1 MRPIP
6 APRLGDTHGLLR
18 AINQR
23 DRVRLD
29 EFITEFSVE
38 DLFPPGL
45 ENALGRTRQFVSF
58 ARSAGLLNEDRGVVE
73 LTEVGKRYVRSG
85 DEDAVFDVSSG
96 QAEWLRRQL
105 FERHMTDSIYHGAA
119 IGLSL
124 FASNPPGFHV
134 SRLDFG
140 RALAHLGRAG
150 WDNENTL
157 ESQGER
163 YTTFLRDLELL
174 DDQSQLT
181 ETGTQTKAELTLP
194 VHMSMRDL
202 AGQLNP
208 GGIEAAEAE
217 GEAEWAAQSAA
228 PEPEPEEPAVVEP
241 EPEAEEEEAD
251 EPLAPPAID
260 TGEYEDVAG
269 AAAQAAAAEPPSRP
283 IPPSD
288 IWETA
293 APDEVTRAYS
303 AVSPEQAAAA
313 AVEGSVPQAEEEEP
327 AVEES
332 VAPPGMT
339 SGDPLAGGVTSGDPL
354 AQEPVAVKGPGVESA
369 DPEVAAQAPPAEE
382 ADAEPVAA
390 EEPEVAPAEPAD
402 DAPLPVVGLPADL
415 AEAPADEEEP
425 ALADEP
431 AGEEAAPVAEE
442 PVDDVAEEPADEEE
456 GAVAEAALAET
467 DAQAPAVEA
476 EDEADVADRAAA
488 SALAAG
494 LSEAPPGAGE
504 AGTAGP
510 AAEED
515 EEPAAEEIPVGD
527 GAAAPVEAAVSAGAE
542 APAEEPAVEA
552 EEFAAEVQAEVP
564 APDAPPEEPAVEAGE
579 FAAEVQAEVPA
590 LEPQEPAVA
599 AAPAATSTRAP
610 SGFLDIAAVRS
621 AAEGDGLKLPDSVY
635 AAVVAALATGKHVV
649 IAGPAG
655 SGKTTLALAIAKA
668 AVQAGR
674 SEGAALATAS
684 PKWTASDTVGRVGEG
699 GFRMGH
705 VLAAA
710 GKKKWLVIDEIERA
724 KPDKAFGDLSSFLA
738 GLPLSLPD
746 GSREVAAPKDWRI
759 VATRDSSRGS
769 GGASAALQRRFAEIR
784 LPRPAA
790 ADLEAAVDAATE
802 GDPAATSVVK
812 RLLADEEL
820 DGLGAGAFL
829 DAARYAAERN
839 AILPASGDELEAE
852 LRTAYLNP
860 QLEDD
865 D

>member
-228 PEPEPEEPAVVEP
+228 PEPEPEPEPEEPAAVEP
-241 EPEAEEEEAD
+241 EPEVEEEAD
-251 EPLAPPAID
+251 EPVAPPAID

-269 AAAQAAAAEPPSRP
+269 AAAQAAAAEEPPSRP

-313 AVEGSVPQAEEEEP
+313 AVEGSVPPPEAPAEEED
-327 AVEES
+327 AVEEEAA
-332 VAPPGMT
+332 VEEA
-339 SGDPLAGGVTSGDPL
+339 GDPLAGGVTSGDPL
-354 AQEPVAVKGPGVESA
+354 AQEPVAVDGPGVESA
-369 DPEVAAQAPPAEE
+369 DPEVAADEPPAVADEPPAEQAE
-382 ADAEPVAA
+382 AEPIAA
-390 EEPEVAPAEPAD
+390 DETTAEEPAD
-402 DAPLPVVGLPADL
+402 DAPLPVVGLPAEL
-415 AEAPADEEEP
+415 AEEPADEEE
-425 ALADEP
+425 
-431 AGEEAAPVAEE
+431 AA
-442 PVDDVAEEPADEEE
+442 VAEEPADEEE
-456 GAVAEAALAET
+456 AAVAEAALAET

-476 EDEADVADRAAA
+476 EDEADIADRAAA

-510 AAEED
+510 IVED
-515 EEPAAEEIPVGD
+515 EEPAAEEVPVGD

-552 EEFAAEVQAEVP
+552 EEFAAEVRAEVP

-590 LEPQEPAVA
+590 LEPEEPAVA

-610 SGFLDIAAVRS
+610 SGFLDIAAVKS

-635 AAVVAALATGKHVV
+635 AAIVAALATGKHVV
-649 IAGPAG
+649 IAG
-655 SGKTTLALAIAKA
+655 SGRLGQDDARARHC
-668 AVQAGR
+668 QGRRAGR
-674 SEGAALATAS
+674 PLGGRGARHREPEVDRERHGRARWGGRLQHGPRPRRRRQEEVARDRRDRAREARQGVRRPVVVPRRPAALA
-684 PKWTASDTVGRVGEG
+684 PGRLARGRGPEG
-699 GFRMGH
+699 LADRGDARLQPRLRQR
-705 VLAAA
+705 VSRAAAALRRDPAAAA
-710 GKKKWLVIDEIERA
+710 GRRGPRGRRRRRHRGRPRRRRGGQA
-724 KPDKAFGDLSSFLA
+724 AARRRLA
-738 GLPLSLPD
+738 
-746 GSREVAAPKDWRI
+746 
-759 VATRDSSRGS
+759 
-769 GGASAALQRRFAEIR
+769 RRLGRRR
-784 LPRPAA
+784 LPRRRPLRRGAQR
-790 ADLEAAVDAATE
+790 
-802 GDPAATSVVK
+802 DPA
-812 RLLADEEL
+812 RL
-820 DGLGAGAFL
+820 GGGARSRAPH
-829 DAARYAAERN
+829 RV
-839 AILPASGDELEAE
+839 
-852 LRTAYLNP
+852 P
-860 QLEDD
+860 QA
-865 D
+865 

>member
-1 MRPIP
+1 M
-6 APRLGDTHGLLR
+6 
-18 AINQR
+18 
-23 DRVRLD
+23 
-29 EFITEFSVE
+29 S
-38 DLFPPGL
+38 
-45 ENALGRTRQFVSF
+45 
-58 ARSAGLLNEDRGVVE
+58 
-73 LTEVGKRYVRSG
+73 
-85 DEDAVFDVSSG
+85 
-96 QAEWLRRQL
+96 
-105 FERHMTDSIYHGAA
+105 
-119 IGLSL
+119 
-124 FASNPPGFHV
+124 
-134 SRLDFG
+134 
-140 RALAHLGRAG
+140 
-150 WDNENTL
+150 
-157 ESQGER
+157 
-163 YTTFLRDLELL
+163 LRDLA
-174 DDQSQLT
+174 S
-181 ETGTQTKAELTLP
+181 
-194 VHMSMRDL
+194 
-202 AGQLNP
+202 QLNP

-217 GEAEWAAQSAA
+217 GEAEWATQSTA
-228 PEPEPEEPAVVEP
+228 PEPEPEEPAAVAPEP
-241 EPEAEEEEAD
+241 EPQPEDEAH
-251 EPLAPPAID
+251 EPVAPPAID

-269 AAAQAAAAEPPSRP
+269 AAAQAAAAESSGRP

-313 AVEGSVPQAEEEEP
+313 AVEGSVPPAEEEEP
-327 AVEES
+327 

-339 SGDPLAGGVTSGDPL
+339 SGDPLA
-354 AQEPVAVKGPGVESA
+354 QEPVAVEGPGVESA
-369 DPEVAAQAPPAEE
+369 DPEVAADAPPADEADAEPVAAATPEVEPAEE
-382 ADAEPVAA
+382 ADAEPAA
-390 EEPEVAPAEPAD
+390 
-402 DAPLPVVGLPADL
+402 DAPLPVVGLPAEL
-415 AEAPADEEEP
+415 AEEP
-425 ALADEP
+425 P
-431 AGEEAAPVAEE
+431 AGEEAAAL
-442 PVDDVAEEPADEEE
+442 AEEPAAGEEA
-456 GAVAEAALAET
+456 AVAEAALAET
-467 DAQAPAVEA
+467 DSEAPAVEA

-494 LSEAPPGAGE
+494 LSEAPAGAGE

-510 AAEED
+510 AAEVAD
-515 EEPAAEEIPVGD
+515 EPAAEEEPVAEEVPVAQEVPVGD
-527 GAAAPVEAAVSAGAE
+527 GAAAPAEAAVAAGAE
-542 APAEEPAVEA
+542 
-552 EEFAAEVQAEVP
+552 
-564 APDAPPEEPAVEAGE
+564 APPEEPAVEAE
-579 FAAEVQAEVPA
+579 APA
-590 LEPQEPAVA
+590 VLAPEEPAVA
-599 AAPAATSTRAP
+599 ADEPAVAATSSRAP

-649 IAGPAG
+649 LAGPAG

-699 GFRMGH
+699 GFSMGH

-784 LPRPAA
+784 LPRPDTSDLAA
-790 ADLEAAVDAATE
+790 AIDAATE
-802 GDPAATSVVK
+802 GDPTAASVVK
-812 RLLADEEL
+812 RLLADDEL

-839 AILPASGDELEAE
+839 AILPASEEELEAE

-860 QLEDD
+860 HLEDD